1 MEFVIRLAIFS
12 FIAAAVFTII
22 DVGTDGLLVNEYND
36 RFLNASETGEPN
48 WNNPDIFYIRRHAE
62 PELYLVFKY
71 LTMGCILSGGCV
83 QFAVV
88 IYLFVRADPNLQL
101 LPKPLRV
108 LLLLTALILMAPVLV
123 NFYAAFYV
131 FRNAEDDNI
140 KSHIAT

>member
-48 WNNPDIFYIRRHAE
+48 WNKADKIFGNAE

>member
-12 FIAAAVFTII
+12 FCAAAVFTII

-48 WNNPDIFYIRRHAE
+48 WNKADNIVGNAE

-83 QFAVV
+83 QVAVV

-108 LLLLTALILMAPVLV
+108 LLLLTAPILMAPVLV

>member
-22 DVGTDGLLVNEYND
+22 DVGTDGLLVDEYND
-36 RFLNASETGEPN
+36 KFLNASETGEPN
-48 WNNPDIFYIRRHAE
+48 WNKAIFGNAE
-62 PELYLVFKY
+62 PELYLMFKY

-83 QFAVV
+83 QVAVV